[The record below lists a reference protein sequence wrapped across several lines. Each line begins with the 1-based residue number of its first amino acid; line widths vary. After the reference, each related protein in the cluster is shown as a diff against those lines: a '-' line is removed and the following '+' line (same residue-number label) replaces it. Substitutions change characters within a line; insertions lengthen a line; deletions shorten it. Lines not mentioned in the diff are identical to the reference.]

1 MKMHRS
7 KSKIVFS
14 AVSAHRNPDIVRWMT
29 GCCKKVFIY
38 KTIAPVK
45 TCEPSNEK
53 IAGKQL

>member
-1 MKMHRS
+1 MHRS

-14 AVSAHRNPDIVRWMT
+14 AVPAHRNPDIVRWMT